1 MNIAPGGAEGSTC
14 SRLPL
19 VERRAQ
25 NVAMSERATTTQ
37 ATTAE
42 LVPFVPRLT
51 LTWLR
56 DDSESTWREV
66 EGTVAFIDIS
76 GFTAM
81 SERLSSLGKAGAE
94 EVTEV
99 MNATF
104 AELLAVAYEQ
114 GGGLLKFGGDALLL
128 LYEGP
133 DHAGRAARAAFEM
146 RRTLRAIGRPRT
158 SAGAVQ
164 LKMHAGLHSG
174 RFQFFLVGDSH
185 RELLIAGP
193 AATRTVEME
202 ATSEAGEILVSAET
216 AAALEPGTLADK
228 KGEGRLLRGAPDVH
242 GSVEPLP
249 NVEDLSLEV
258 AVPAPLRAQLLE
270 IGPLEGEHRHASIAF
285 VRFSGTDEIIATEG
299 SEAAADA
306 LDALVRTVQ
315 GAADEHGVTF
325 LESDIDRDGG
335 RIILV
340 SGAPQT
346 FGDDEERMLRTV
358 RAIVDSGLPLPVHIG
373 VSEGRVFTGQVGA
386 SFRRTYTVLG
396 DTAALAAR
404 LMARAGEDEIWVSAG
419 ALTRGGSA
427 FEAAELEPLTLK
439 GKAEPVQA
447 FVLGD
452 LLPETAKREPGPV
465 AEKLPFVDRE
475 RERAVLAASVAPV
488 RMGFGTLVE
497 LVGEPGIGKS
507 RLADELRENCADM
520 RQVTLRCEQYES
532 STAYYPFR
540 PFLRSLLDVELNGGG
555 EHNRAVLAERL
566 AAVDEELVPWTPL
579 LAAPLDVEV
588 ESTREVDDLDPSFWR
603 ARLHGVM
610 GNVLGKLLD
619 APTLIVFEDVHWMDD
634 ASSELLRYLGTQ
646 LSTHP
651 WLACTTRRGVEG
663 GFAAAEG
670 TPPLPALTL
679 RLEPLPVED
688 AKTLVQAAAGGR
700 PLTDDELA
708 ALMERGA
715 GNPLFLQE
723 LASPE
728 GAEDEAARMPDTVEG
743 LVATRI
749 DKLAPGDRAL
759 LRWASVLGV
768 SFSGALI
775 HDVLEGDP
783 TAASDSE
790 AWERLAEFV
799 ERDPDVPGAF
809 RFRHALIRDGAYEG
823 LSYRRRREL
832 HGRVADVIEQRH
844 EGRTGEVAEILA
856 LHFHRADRW
865 PETWRYS
872 VEAGRR
878 AEAKYAN
885 VEAAQFFQQALDV
898 TKHVPDVADEEVASV
913 AIALGEV
920 RILLGQY
927 EAAGTAF
934 ALAGKHVREDP
945 LRYADLAEKRHK
957 VPIRLGQYSEA
968 LRWLSRGM
976 RALENV
982 DGDEASDE
990 RARLMAW
997 YASVRQLQRQPR
1009 DAIEWAHRAIAET
1022 ERTESGPQEAEGVAW
1037 YILDW
1042 AYLTL
1047 GRAEE
1052 AVYAD
1057 RALEIFEETGNLK
1070 RIGAVLNHLAMRAYL
1085 EGRWDDSIS
1094 LANRGRD
1101 ATDAIGDSWTKA
1113 AVGFNIAEVLAD
1125 QGRFDQSE
1133 PLVRESLRLW
1143 QETGATSDAAEAMS
1157 LLGRVLTQTGESDE
1171 ARTLFDEALAVF
1183 RETGDEA
1190 EELRAH
1196 ARIADWLFTR
1206 GETEAALD
1214 LVAETLER
1222 TTRTEGMS
1230 VLASAL
1236 LRIRGDA
1243 LAASGRPDAALQ
1255 AYEDSLEAARSLDA
1269 NLLMKSTEYEVGRGY
1284 GALARLAEA
1293 TGDDA
1298 TSYAAERDRIL
1309 QPLGVAI

>member
-1 MNIAPGGAEGSTC
+1 MTDVARPDAGTAVEPS
-14 SRLPL
+14 SRTLD
-19 VERRAQ
+19 
-25 NVAMSERATTTQ
+25 
-37 ATTAE
+37 
-42 LVPFVPRLT
+42 LVPFIPRLT
-51 LTWLR
+51 LDWLR
-56 DDSESTWREV
+56 EDPDRAWLEV
-66 EGTVAFIDIS
+66 DGTLAFIDIS

-94 EVTEV
+94 EVTDV

-104 AELLAVAYEQ
+104 AALLAVAYEQ

-133 DHAGRAARAAFEM
+133 DHPSRAARAAFEM

-174 RFQFFLVGDSH
+174 LFQFFLVGSTH
-185 RELLIAGP
+185 RELLVTGP

-202 ATSEAGEILVSAET
+202 ATSEAGEILVSSET
-216 AAALEPGTLADK
+216 AATLGVETLAEE
-228 KGEGRLLRGAPDVH
+228 KGEGRLLRAAPDVQ
-242 GSVEPLP
+242 GEIEPLP
-249 NVEDLSLEV
+249 NVEGLPLET

-285 VRFSGTDEIIATEG
+285 LRFSGTDEIIATEG
-299 SEAAADA
+299 PEAASDA
-306 LDALVRTVQ
+306 LEALVRAVQ
-315 GAADEHGVTF
+315 DAAEEHQVTF
-325 LESDIDRDGG
+325 LESDVDKDGG

-404 LMARAGEDEIWVSAG
+404 LMSRAGEDEIWVSAG
-419 ALTRGGSA
+419 ALSRGGSA
-427 FEAAELEPLTLK
+427 FEATELEPLTLK
-439 GKAEPVQA
+439 GKSEPVRA

-452 LLPETAKREPGPV
+452 LLPETAR
-465 AEKLPFVDRE
+465 AEQAPTEEQLPFVDRE
-475 RERAVLAASVAPV
+475 RERAVLSASVAPV

-507 RLADELRENCADM
+507 RLADELRDNCSDM
-520 RQVTLRCEQYES
+520 RQITLRCEQYES

-555 EHNRAVLAERL
+555 EHNRTVLGERL
-566 AAVDEELVPWTPL
+566 ASIDQELVPWTPL

-588 ESTREVDDLDPSFWR
+588 ESTPEVEALDPSFWR

-610 GNVLGKLLD
+610 GNVLGNLLD
-619 APTLIVFEDVHWMDD
+619 VPTLMVFEDVHWMDD

-646 LSTHP
+646 LPTHP
-651 WLACTTRRGVEG
+651 WLACTTRRGVDG

-679 RLEPLPVED
+679 RLEPLPVDD

-700 PLTDDELA
+700 RLTDEELA

-728 GAEDEAARMPDTVEG
+728 GARDEAAQMPDTVEG

-749 DKLAPGDRAL
+749 DRLAPGDRAL

-775 HDVLEGDP
+775 QDVLEGDP

-790 AWERLAEFV
+790 AWDRLAEFV

-832 HGRVADVIEQRH
+832 HGRVAEVIEQRQ
-844 EGRTGEVAEILA
+844 EGRTEEVAEILA
-856 LHFHRADRW
+856 LHFNRAERW

-872 VEAGRR
+872 VDAGRR

-885 VEAAQFFQQALDV
+885 VEAAQFFEQALDAA
-898 TKHVPDVADEEVASV
+898 KQVPDVEDDRIAEV

-927 EAAGTAF
+927 EAAGEAF
-934 ALAGKHVREDP
+934 ALAGKHVKDDP
-945 LRYADLAEKRHK
+945 LRYANLAEKRHK
-957 VPIRLGQYSEA
+957 VPIRLGQYPEA
-968 LRWLSRGM
+968 LRWLSRGL
-976 RALENV
+976 RALEGV
-982 DGDEASDE
+982 DGDEAADE
-990 RARLMAW
+990 RARLLAW

-1009 DAIEWAHRAIAET
+1009 DAIEWARRAIAEA
-1022 ERTESGPQEAEGVAW
+1022 ERTGCTAQEAEGVAW

-1047 GRAEE
+1047 GQADE

-1057 RALEIFEETGNLK
+1057 RALAIFEDTGNLK
-1070 RIGAVLNHLAMRAYL
+1070 RMGAVLNHLAMRAYL
-1085 EGRWDDSIS
+1085 EGRWDDSID
-1094 LANRGRD
+1094 LANRGRG

-1113 AVGFNIAEVLAD
+1113 GVGFNIAEVLAD
-1125 QGRFDQSE
+1125 QGRFEQSE

-1157 LLGRVLTQTGESDE
+1157 LLGRVLTQTGELEE
-1171 ARTLFDEALAVF
+1171 ARALLDDSLEVF

-1190 EELRAH
+1190 EELRAQ

-1206 GETEAALD
+1206 GETDACLD

-1222 TTRTEGMS
+1222 TERTEGMS

-1236 LRIRGDA
+1236 QRIRGDA
-1243 LAASGRPDAALQ
+1243 LAASGQRDAARQ
-1255 AYEDSLEAARSLDA
+1255 AYEDSIEAARSLDA

-1293 TGDDA
+1293 EGDDA
-1298 TSYAAERDRIL
+1298 SSYAAERDRIL
-1309 QPLGVAI
+1309 KPLGVVV